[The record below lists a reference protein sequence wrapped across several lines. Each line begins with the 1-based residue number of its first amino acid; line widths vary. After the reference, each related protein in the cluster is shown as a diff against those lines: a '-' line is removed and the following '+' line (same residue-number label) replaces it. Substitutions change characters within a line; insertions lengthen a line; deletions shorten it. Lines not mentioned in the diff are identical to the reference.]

1 MKKMMRFF
9 LLALLVLALALAHGA
24 AKHLPAPPDGIAQ
37 QKYAGWSGVLRL
49 WVYTDWQTG
58 TGSLATWLNR
68 CTSAF
73 EKRHPGVYIQTRAVS
88 QETLA
93 AFAQGEINPPDFIVF
108 SPGALES
115 AAHLFP
121 VEGDVLP
128 GLARCGQ
135 EGGANCAVPIA
146 MGGYAWACRAG
157 LSPAET
163 FAGRTLLAPVDKAGN
178 CAALIALCAGTYTTA
193 SEAVPKAGTG
203 MDLGLPTAAPAATSA
218 PLRAAESE
226 GIPLPTGFSFDEGAY
241 SAFVRN
247 EADAILVTQREL
259 CQLRAASEAGGAP
272 DWTAY
277 TVEPFTDQ
285 LALFAIVDWPRED
298 IAARRALGE
307 ELLAHLLSEESQAEL
322 TRVHALRTTP
332 GEALYSAQNGMA
344 QLEAAYLSS
353 RVLAPNA
360 FDTSWQTSA
369 QTIFALFSE
378 GRVRAGTAYES
389 LAAELLAR

>member
-277 TVEPFTDQ
+277 TGCLLYTSPFPLRFLRSRFCLTYGFRF
-285 LALFAIVDWPRED
+285 LALRFFHT
-298 IAARRALGE
+298 
-307 ELLAHLLSEESQAEL
+307 LLRLLL
-322 TRVHALRTTP
+322 F
-332 GEALYSAQNGMA
+332 
-344 QLEAAYLSS
+344 LENS
-353 RVLAPNA
+353 P
-360 FDTSWQTSA
+360 
-369 QTIFALFSE
+369 
-378 GRVRAGTAYES
+378 
-389 LAAELLAR
+389 